1 MPLTRPKK
9 IFIIEDDE
17 SVQEILKLLFRKAG
31 YEIEI
36 SPDGKAVFSQRNNWP
51 DLFLLDKHL
60 LGNDGLEVCKFLK
73 SNETTRHIPVI
84 MLSATPGIEPLA
96 IDAGADDFLEK
107 PFNSANLMSKV
118 HAYLH
123 GGKLVR

>member
-1 MPLTRPKK
+1 MKPKK

-17 SVQEILKLLFRKAG
+17 SVQEIFRMIFKKAG

-36 SPDGKAVFSQRNNWP
+36 SPDGNAVFLERNNWP

-60 LGNDGLEVCKFLK
+60 LGNDGIEICKFLK
-73 SNETTRHIPVI
+73 SKIETRGIPII

-96 IDAGADDFLEK
+96 RNAGADDFMEK
-107 PFNSANLMSKV
+107 PFNSAALMSKV
-118 HAYLH
+118 REYLNEPR
-123 GGKLVR
+123 V

>member
-1 MPLTRPKK
+1 MKPKK

-17 SVQEILKLLFRKAG
+17 SVQEIMKLIFRKAG

-36 SPDGKAVFSQRNNWP
+36 SPDGKSVHAEREHWP

-60 LGNDGLEVCKFLK
+60 LGNDGIEICKFLK
-73 SNETTRHIPVI
+73 SNDATRNIPVI

-96 IDAGADDFLEK
+96 LGAGADDFMEK
-107 PFNSANLMSKV
+107 PFNSAALINKV
-118 HAYLH
+118 QAYL
-123 GGKLVR
+123 K

>member
-1 MPLTRPKK
+1 MKPKK

-17 SVQEILKLLFRKAG
+17 SVQQIMKLIFNKAG

-36 SPDGKAVFSQRNNWP
+36 SPDGKSVLVDRESWP

-60 LGNDGLEVCKFLK
+60 LGNDGIEICKYLK
-73 SNETTRHIPVI
+73 SKEATRKIPVI

-96 IDAGADDFLEK
+96 RDAGADDFMEK
-107 PFNSANLMSKV
+107 PFNSAKLIQKV
-118 HAYLH
+118 QEYL
-123 GGKLVR
+123 K